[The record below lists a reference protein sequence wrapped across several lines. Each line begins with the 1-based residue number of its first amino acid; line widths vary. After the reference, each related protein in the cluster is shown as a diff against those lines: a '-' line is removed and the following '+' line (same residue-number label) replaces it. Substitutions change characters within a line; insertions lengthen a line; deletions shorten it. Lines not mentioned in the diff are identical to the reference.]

1 MIDWFFTAVKFAAL
15 IVFGLLIM
23 GLVGLGY
30 AMAVFSWQRIR
41 ELWRR
46 E

>member
-1 MIDWFFTAVKFAAL
+1 MIEWVIAIVKIGAL
-15 IVFGLLIM
+15 VFMGLLIM

-41 ELWRR
+41 ELWHR